1 MKIPEVLQIEVVHR
15 AGSLAQVL
23 GVVAEAGLLVENLV
37 AVDRGPDRTIWELT
51 TDLDEDF
58 DRTQLDRISDLPIA
72 RLLGTSDRVFTL
84 HEGGKIETSSRL
96 NIETDQLLRDIYTP
110 GVARVCLAIRDDP
123 SLQRQYT
130 GIASSV
136 AIVTDGTAILGLG
149 DIGPVAGMPVMEG
162 KAALFQQLA
171 GLSGVPIL
179 VEPGAVDEIVDAVA
193 RIAPTFGAIQL
204 EDIAAPACFEI
215 ERALA
220 ARLDRPVLHDDQ
232 HGTAVVALAAL
243 LTATRSHDLDLTA
256 CVVGQIG
263 LGAAGIGI
271 ARLLQHHG
279 VRRLIGTDLRDDAVA
294 TFTTL
299 GGEARD
305 LETLMA
311 EADVVIA
318 TTGARGLVR
327 PDWVRDGQLILALTN
342 PDPEIEPQVALAHG
356 ARYAADGKAVNNVL
370 GFPGLF
376 RGALDAHAPAFSRE
390 MLAAAA
396 ARLSSLAIG
405 DHLVPD
411 ALDRAVHAQ
420 VAAAV
425 YDAAL
430 AEHQTPLYSG

>member
-37 AVDRGPDRTIWELT
+37 AVERGPGCTIWELT

-58 DRTQLDRISDLPIA
+58 DRSQLDRISDLPIA
-72 RLLGTSDRVFTL
+72 QLMGTSDRVFTL

-96 NIETDQLLRDIYTP
+96 AIESDQLLRDIYTP

-123 SLQRQYT
+123 ALHRQYT
-130 GIASSV
+130 GIRNSV
-136 AIVTDGTAILGLG
+136 AIVTDGTAVLGLG

-179 VEPGAVDEIVDAVA
+179 VEPGSVNDIVEAVA

-204 EDIAAPACFEI
+204 EDIAAPACFAI
-215 ERALA
+215 EQALA
-220 ARLDRPVLHDDQ
+220 TRLDRPVLHDDQ

-243 LTATRSHDLDLTA
+243 LTATRRLDIDIAGCT
-256 CVVGQIG
+256 VGQVG

-271 ARLLQHHG
+271 ARLLVHHG
-279 VRRLIGTDLRDDAVA
+279 VNRLLGSDLREDAVS
-294 TFTTL
+294 TFTDL

-305 LETLMA
+305 LEAVMA
-311 EADVVIA
+311 ESDIVIA
-318 TTGARGLVR
+318 TTGVRGLIR
-327 PDWVRDGQLILALTN
+327 PELVRDGQVILALTN
-342 PDPEIEPQVALAHG
+342 PDPEIEPEVALAHG

-376 RGALDAHAPAFSRE
+376 RGALDAEATEFSRE

-396 ARLSSLAIG
+396 TRLSELAAG
-405 DHLVPD
+405 NSLVPSP
-411 ALDRAVHAQ
+411 LDREVHVQ
-420 VAAAV
+420 VAEAVASAARG
-425 YDAAL
+425 AQ
-430 AEHQTPLYSG
+430 QTPLYH